1 MESNSRKAL
10 AGVQDLL
17 PLDDIVDGV
26 ICLRGGDYR
35 AVLEAGSVN
44 FALKSETEQEAIIAG
59 YRAFLNS
66 LSYPIQ
72 VVVRI
77 LPTDVESYLAGLRE
91 RFGGRGGE
99 TLHRLALDHETFV
112 RRLARER
119 TLLERRFYVVV
130 PAKIE
135 GTFERRGLRW
145 PWQVA
150 SGNAR
155 HSLEA
160 ASRQLTFRCYELI
173 QAMASFGV
181 TTRRLGS
188 RELVVLWND
197 FLRSE
202 LASAALV
209 VHQQPV
215 VTGTRREEASSYA

>member
-1 MESNSRKAL
+1 MRPNGAKAL
-10 AGVQDLL
+10 AGVQELL

-26 ICLRGGDYR
+26 VCLRGRDYR

-44 FALKSETEQEAIIAG
+44 FALKSENEQEGIMAG

-72 VVVRI
+72 VVARI
-77 LPTDVESYLAGLRE
+77 LPTDVEGYLAGLRE
-91 RFGGRGGE
+91 RLGGRGGE

-119 TLLERRFYVVV
+119 TLLERRFFVVV
-130 PAKIE
+130 PAGLE
-135 GTFERRGLRW
+135 GTFERKAMRW

-155 HSLEA
+155 HTLEA
-160 ASRQLTFRCYELI
+160 ATRQLNFRCYEMI

-188 RELVVLWND
+188 RELVGLWND

-209 VHQQPV
+209 VRQQPV
-215 VTGTRREEASSYA
+215 VTAKAREEARSYA

>member
-1 MESNSRKAL
+1 MGLNGKKTL

-17 PLDDIVDGV
+17 PLDGFVDGV

-44 FALKSETEQEAIIAG
+44 FALKSENEQEAIMAG

-72 VVVRI
+72 VVARI

-99 TLHRLALDHETFV
+99 ALHRLALDHETFV

-130 PAKIE
+130 PAGLE
-135 GTFERRGLRW
+135 GTERQGIRW
-145 PWQVA
+145 PWQIA
-150 SGNAR
+150 AESAR

-160 ASRQLTFRCYELI
+160 ATRQLNFRCYELI

-188 RELVVLWND
+188 RELAGLWND

-215 VTGTRREEASSYA
+215 VTAKREEVGSYA

>member
-1 MESNSRKAL
+1 MGLNGKKTL

-17 PLDDIVDGV
+17 PLDGFVDGV

-35 AVLEAGSVN
+35 AVLEAQSVN
-44 FALKSETEQEAIIAG
+44 FALKSETEQEAIMAG

-72 VVVRI
+72 VVARI
-77 LPTDVESYLAGLRE
+77 LPTDVEAYLSGLRE

-99 TLHRLALDHETFV
+99 ALHRLALDHETFV

-130 PAKIE
+130 PAGLE
-135 GTFERRGLRW
+135 GAFERKGIRW
-145 PWQVA
+145 PWQA
-150 SGNAR
+150 ATGNAR

-160 ASRQLTFRCYELI
+160 ATRQLNFRSYELI

-181 TTRRLGS
+181 ATRRLGS
-188 RELVVLWND
+188 REIAGLWND

-202 LASAALV
+202 LASAALIV
-209 VHQQPV
+209 QQQPV
-215 VTGTRREEASSYA
+215 VTAKREEVGSYA

>member
-1 MESNSRKAL
+1 MGRNGTKSL

-26 ICLRGGDYR
+26 ICLRGRDYR

-44 FALKSETEQEAIIAG
+44 FALKSENEQEAIMAG

-72 VVVRI
+72 VVARI
-77 LPTDVESYLAGLRE
+77 LPTDVEGYLAGLRE
-91 RFGGRGGE
+91 RLGGRGGE

-119 TLLERRFYVVV
+119 TLLERRFFVVV
-130 PAKIE
+130 PAGLE
-135 GTFERRGLRW
+135 GTFERKAMRW

-155 HSLEA
+155 HTLEA
-160 ASRQLTFRCYELI
+160 ATRQLNFRCYELI

-188 RELVVLWND
+188 RELVSLWND

-202 LASAALV
+202 FASAALTA
-209 VHQQPV
+209 HQRPV
-215 VTGTRREEASSYA
+215 VTAKAREEVSSYA

>member
-1 MESNSRKAL
+1 MGRNRAKAL

-35 AVLEAGSVN
+35 AALEVGSVN
-44 FALKSETEQEAIIAG
+44 FALKSEAEQEAIMAG

-72 VVVRI
+72 VVARI
-77 LPTDVESYLAGLRE
+77 LPTDVEAYLAGLRE
-91 RFGGRGGE
+91 RSGGRGSE
-99 TLHRLALDHETFV
+99 TIHRLALDHETFV

-130 PAKIE
+130 PA
-135 GTFERRGLRW
+135 GLGGAFERTGMRW
-145 PWQVA
+145 PWQA
-150 SGNAR
+150 LQANAR
-155 HSLEA
+155 HTLEA
-160 ASRQLTFRCYELI
+160 ATRQLNFRCFELI

-188 RELVVLWND
+188 TELAGLWND
-197 FLRSE
+197 FLRCE
-202 LASAALV
+202 VASASLAVRPQQV
-209 VHQQPV
+209 VSA
-215 VTGTRREEASSYA
+215 TKREEASSHA